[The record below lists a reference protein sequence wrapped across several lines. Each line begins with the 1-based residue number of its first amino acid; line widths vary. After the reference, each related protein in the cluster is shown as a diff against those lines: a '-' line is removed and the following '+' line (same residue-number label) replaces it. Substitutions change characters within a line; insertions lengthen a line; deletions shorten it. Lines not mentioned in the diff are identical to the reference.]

1 MKTIYRSSADTSA
14 MEILGAHMAGCLVDV
29 GLVVHLIGELG
40 AGKTTL
46 VRGIL
51 RGLGHSGP
59 VRSPTY
65 TLVEPYEIAERQVY
79 HLDLYRLGDAEELE
93 WIGIRDLLDTD
104 SLAFIEWPERGA
116 GVLPPADLEVQI
128 EYRGEGRQV
137 ALVGKSDAGDRVV
150 GQLDAIDN

>member
-1 MKTIYRSSADTSA
+1 MKTIHRNVADTSA
-14 MEILGAHMAGCLVDV
+14 MEILGAHLASCVAEG

-93 WIGIRDLLDTD
+93 WIGIRDLLDAD

-116 GVLPPADLEVQI
+116 GVLPVADLEVHI
-128 EYRGEGRQV
+128 EYRREGRQV

-150 GQLDAIDN
+150 GQLDAIHN